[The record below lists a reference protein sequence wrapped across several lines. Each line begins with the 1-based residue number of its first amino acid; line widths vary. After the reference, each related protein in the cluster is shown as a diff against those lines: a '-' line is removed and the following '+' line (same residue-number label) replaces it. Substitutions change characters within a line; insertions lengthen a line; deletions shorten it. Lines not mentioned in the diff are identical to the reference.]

1 MTETQLAQG
10 ETFAVTGVTCATNY
24 AGTAAAATCATDQT
38 DYVVSGCVE
47 NVCVA
52 RTDAAWA
59 SVGCTVADASATTV
73 SGLGAIGEVAGFFG
87 TCTITCQAGL
97 NLFQVAGMAACTPLA
112 DCDGITSCT
121 TDATTG
127 QTCDNCAAGK
137 FEDDANNACSAC
149 TALADCDGTTSCT
162 TDATTGQTCD
172 NCAAGFFE
180 DDANNACSAC
190 TALADCGGTTS
201 CTTDATTG
209 QTCDACDAGFFEDDA
224 NNACSA
230 CTALTDCDGTTSCTT
245 DATTGRTCD
254 NCAAGTFE
262 DNANNACTAC
272 TALDNCGGTTSCT
285 TDATTGRTCDSC
297 DANFFADDANNRCA
311 PVFVADS
318 SLPTGY
324 TGTMTCTAG
333 HDVSTCSGVT
343 CDDGYSTQTMALRAD
358 ATTAYPAA
366 GVATSVAECCVD
378 IVGMCSN
385 NAGAV
390 GDFTCPTGY
399 EPKRDAA
406 GTLLGSSIASA
417 ADMDTA
423 RRTTAC
429 CDRVYCAASDCS
441 ATTVLLANAATTLP
455 AAGVAVSESV
465 CCEDR
470 AGMCTSNA
478 ASGDDYT
485 CPTGYTAKSSSE
497 SIASAAGDSAAARTG
512 ACCDRVFCAASDCS
526 ATTVLRANAA
536 TTLPAAGVAADT
548 SVCCED
554 RAGMCTSNAA
564 SGDDYSCPTGY
575 AAKSGSE
582 SVASAAG
589 DSAADRTA
597 ACCDRVFCTA
607 ELCLNPTKTLK
618 PNAATTLPAAGTAV
632 STVECC
638 DDRAGMCSGNAVTSS
653 DYTCPVGYTDKS
665 GTDDIASASTDDAS
679 VRTAACCERVFCT
692 AAACSATKTL
702 IENAETT
709 LPSAGVAVSEGVC
722 CENRAD
728 VCDSNSGG
736 LGDYTC
742 PTGYTPKAGWEDIT
756 SDRSDDA
763 ATRTATCCDRVFCDA
778 SVCLGIADT
787 ITFLDGASENTE
799 VVSTGCVPTPSHCT
813 NDPSTDGS
821 TYTVSSVGSA
831 NEVGDTM
838 AGTCKP
844 GYDGTSEATCS
855 AAGSWEVTTECSKI
869 DDFCTNDPLT
879 VFSRYTT
886 ANVEPPNPF
895 TNAARGTNG
904 NVGDTISGFPRPGA
918 VDGLTEATCTAI
930 SATEGRWVVTTGSAP
945 NSGFCG
951 SSTNPGTGN
960 DASSFVLPT
969 TGTDQEIDDLVVGT
983 CNDGY
988 EGQAVAA
995 CGSDGNFAIIQ
1006 ECTACPVGKA
1016 GTGGTCDDCS
1026 RASCTATDQN
1036 DAAAVTLCEAV
1047 ALDGFSLTCTS
1058 AGPCSYTEGNYQ
1070 PTAGQTSCLNCAT
1083 CGTGEATLLDCL
1095 PNRQRTCECRA
1106 GYAGSVGS
1114 CTECAVETCAA
1125 INTGNSADVTACDA
1139 VVLDGHAATCTGIA
1153 DPAICL
1159 YTAGEYSRFSG
1170 SSSCT
1175 TCTTCDAG
1183 TQVTDTACSTT
1194 NDRTCKANAANLPG
1208 ATKSAGITTRL
1219 GDRNTDTTTQ
1229 SSTKRA
1235 ATRTSVATD
1244 RARVESKAATLD
1256 TTHAAKRA
1264 SMAAKRASVL
1274 SQHDATVAARVA
1286 KAANLDSA
1294 HAAKVTETNNALTAA
1309 SGRVTAAMS
1318 AKDTEA
1324 ARVKQLRADQL
1335 EQHAAD
1341 TTLLASQR
1349 ARFAT
1354 AAAAQQQQLA
1364 STQDGVAD
1372 VAQEVLDAEN
1382 FVSTSQA
1389 NAGYGTAMPSVGRR
1403 LLGEL

>member
-478 ASGDDYT
+478 ASGDDY
-485 CPTGYTAKSSSE
+485 
-497 SIASAAGDSAAARTG
+497 
-512 ACCDRVFCAASDCS
+512 
-526 ATTVLRANAA
+526 
-536 TTLPAAGVAADT
+536 
-548 SVCCED
+548 
-554 RAGMCTSNAA
+554 
-564 SGDDYSCPTGY
+564 SCPTGY

-653 DYTCPVGYTDKS
+653 DYTCPVGYEDKS
-665 GTDDIASASTDDAS
+665 GTDDIASASTDDAAA
-679 VRTAACCERVFCT
+679 RTAACCERVFCT

-855 AAGSWEVTTECSKI
+855 VAGSWEVTTECSKI

-1175 TCTTCDAG
+1175 ACTTCDAG